1 VDLAR
6 NLGGAKPVECDPM
19 RDLRNIRRSG
29 ALLAVCALLMLTGS
43 RAVLSADPPAVGR
56 PAPKL
61 VVAQLDGQ
69 LFDLAALRGKVVIV
83 NFWASWCSPCR
94 AEMPRLDAFYRRYH
108 ARGLVLLGL
117 SVDEAADVGE
127 VVRIMQSFGYP
138 AALAANA
145 KTDGFGPPL
154 AVPTTWI
161 IDTGGV
167 VRSRL
172 MSGNAVTE
180 EALEQAVLP
189 LLPGNAKTSR

>member
-1 VDLAR
+1 
-6 NLGGAKPVECDPM
+6 M
-19 RDLRNIRRSG
+19 RDPRNIRRTG
-29 ALLAVCALLMLTGS
+29 TTLVVCALLMLTGS
-43 RAVLSADPPAVGR
+43 RAVLGADPAAIGH
-56 PAPKL
+56 PAPTL

-69 LFDLAALRGKVVIV
+69 VFDLAALRGKVVIV

-108 ARGLVLLGL
+108 ARGVVLLGL
-117 SVDEAADVGE
+117 SVDEAADLGA
-127 VVRIMQSFGYP
+127 VVRIMKSFGYP

-145 KTDGFGPPL
+145 KADGFGPPL

-172 MSGNAVTE
+172 MSGNAITE
-180 EALEQAVLP
+180 ESLEQAVLP
-189 LLPGNAKTSR
+189 LLPGNAKTGSR